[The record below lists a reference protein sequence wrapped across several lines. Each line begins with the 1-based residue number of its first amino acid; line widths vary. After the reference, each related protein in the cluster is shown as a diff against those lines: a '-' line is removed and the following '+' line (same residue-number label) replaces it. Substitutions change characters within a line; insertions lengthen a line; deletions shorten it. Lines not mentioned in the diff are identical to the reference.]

1 MKAQKVFSLTL
12 LTFALAACGSG
23 GGGGGGVPTHLF
35 NNQQRKL
42 LNQQRK
48 LLNQQR
54 KLPNQQ
60 HQKQNQPNQ
69 RKKSRK
75 IPLRDIIMMA
85 SLGLQAMSLA
95 MISIPFACGEPIF
108 S

>member
-23 GGGGGGVPTHLF
+23 GGSGGGDNQPTHPV
-35 NNQQRKL
+35 QQPAT
-42 LNQQRK
+42 QATQPAT
-48 LLNQQR
+48 QATQ
-54 KLPNQQ
+54 PTTPE
-60 HQKQNQPNQ
+60 QNQPNQ

-75 IPLRDIIMMA
+75 IPLRAIIITV
-85 SLGLQAMSLA
+85 SGGLQAMSLA